1 MTGAALIVDVG
12 ELSTVIVQL
21 TLADPTEFGELEP
34 LFVVDTEFVTTL
46 PGCGSS
52 QYEGVPWLHQIRT
65 IIRSCDTRRAGIL
78 VEVEVRRFRRFT
90 ITRMAMPS
98 VVYLVSAHDIEASD
112 TKGRLS

>member
-52 QYEGVPWLHQIRT
+52 QYEGVP
-65 IIRSCDTRRAGIL
+65 
-78 VEVEVRRFRRFT
+78 
-90 ITRMAMPS
+90 
-98 VVYLVSAHDIEASD
+98 
-112 TKGRLS
+112 